1 MSDIYEHR
9 PGMVWLAPPCTL
21 WGNFSHLNYDKQTL
35 RRLRRKEMDL
45 IKFADEV
52 MDLQVA
58 L

>member
-1 MSDIYEHR
+1 
-9 PGMVWLAPPCTL
+9 MVWLAPPCTL